1 MKFFVLLCSVVSFGL
16 LSSCNIASV
25 ATYIGSPDPSQD
37 AVCVLPN
44 VRTVVFV
51 DDRRNVMHPTR
62 LRRIVAE
69 KITDDLLQNDTLV
82 TMVSP
87 RDILRIS
94 STGDRYGEPIPI
106 SQLATSV
113 DAENL
118 IYVELTGFSLT
129 SDGHTAKP
137 VANCNVKVINARK
150 RERIFPLVEESF
162 RVQAVVTNIAP
173 SRLVGSGE
181 VRKLSEE
188 LAINLGDA
196 VAKLF
201 YSHYTGRLGED
212 VEKRRH

>member
-1 MKFFVLLCSVVSFGL
+1 
-16 LSSCNIASV
+16 
-25 ATYIGSPDPSQD
+25 
-37 AVCVLPN
+37 
-44 VRTVVFV
+44 
-51 DDRRNVMHPTR
+51 
-62 LRRIVAE
+62 
-69 KITDDLLQNDTLV
+69 
-82 TMVSP
+82 
-87 RDILRIS
+87 
-94 STGDRYGEPIPI
+94 
-106 SQLATSV
+106 
-113 DAENL
+113 
-118 IYVELTGFSLT
+118 LT

>member
-1 MKFFVLLCSVVSFGL
+1 MSSLDELNLFLESHPDLEILELLVTDMNGIIRGKRLDVSEAKTLFSKGINFPAATHLLDSSGNVIDGLVLG
-16 LSSCNIASV
+16 
-25 ATYIGSPDPSQD
+25 
-37 AVCVLPN
+37 
-44 VRTVVFV
+44 
-51 DDRRNVMHPTR
+51 
-62 LRRIVAE
+62 
-69 KITDDLLQNDTLV
+69 TDD
-82 TMVSP
+82 
-87 RDILRIS
+87 
-94 STGDRYGEPIPI
+94 GDPD
-106 SQLATSV
+106 V
-113 DAENL
+113 
-118 IYVELTGFSLT
+118 
-129 SDGHTAKP
+129 TAKP

>member
-1 MKFFVLLCSVVSFGL
+1 
-16 LSSCNIASV
+16 
-25 ATYIGSPDPSQD
+25 
-37 AVCVLPN
+37 
-44 VRTVVFV
+44 
-51 DDRRNVMHPTR
+51 MHPTR